1 VGWRKAIELSVTAAR
16 SKRFGGVSIY
26 LASSIAPS
34 RIYPAAFMKTSKR
47 PTRACRA
54 ATVELRV
61 SRSWV
66 TSRSAVMAPLVA
78 RSASLD
84 ELRAVAITV
93 KPRLRASRA
102 IPWPKPL
109 EAAVMK

>member
-1 VGWRKAIELSVTAAR
+1 VGWRKAIELSVAAAR

-34 RIYPAAFMKTSKR
+34 RIYPAAFMKKSKR
-47 PTRACRA
+47 PTRACKA
-54 ATVELRV
+54 ATVEARV
-61 SRSWV
+61 SGSWV

-84 ELRAVAITV
+84 ESRAVAITV
-93 KPRLRASRA
+93 
-102 IPWPKPL
+102 
-109 EAAVMK
+109 